1 MAQEQEQEKPG
12 LFALLIEAQSNIRGL
27 TTVRLGQIVAA
38 LGWVGVGV
46 FFETDTVDGRLGVSV
61 TLASRSGESH
71 CFVQY
76 GSPALLEAQG
86 IRSYPAA
93 VEWLRLVALAGF
105 FGLPLEDRSV
115 HARPSPEP
123 EPEPEPSP
131 EPEPTTGQLVVA
143 ELEEAGLS
151 PGDFTKWAQRAK
163 RSTLGGMSP
172 SQLERCLEW
181 LRHGN
186 GISVIRAS
194 TSEPR

>member
-1 MAQEQEQEKPG
+1 MEQTQEQAG
-12 LFALLIEAQSNIRGL
+12 LFALLIRAQSQLHGARTLDDIL
-27 TTVRLGQIVAA
+27 TVLEALELGA
-38 LGWVGVGV
+38 

-71 CFVQY
+71 CFIQF

-105 FGLPLEDRSV
+105 FGLPLEDRSG

-123 EPEPEPSP
+123 DPEPDPEP

-151 PGDFTKWAQRAK
+151 PADFTAWAQRSK

-172 SQLERCLEW
+172 SQLKRCLEW

-186 GISVIRAS
+186 GVAVIRAS
-194 TSEPR
+194 ISEPR

>member
-1 MAQEQEQEKPG
+1 MAQEQAG
-12 LFALLIEAQSNIRGL
+12 LFPLLIRAQSQLHGARTLDDIL
-27 TTVRLGQIVAA
+27 TVLEALELGA
-38 LGWVGVGV
+38 
-46 FFETDTVDGRLGVSV
+46 FFEADTVDGRLGVSV

-71 CFVQY
+71 CFVQH

-123 EPEPEPSP
+123 EPEPEP
-131 EPEPTTGQLVVA
+131 EPTTGQLVVA
-143 ELEEAGLS
+143 ELEAAGLS
-151 PGDFTKWAQRAK
+151 PGDFTAWAQRAK
-163 RSTLGGMSP
+163 RSPLGGMSE
-172 SQLERCLEW
+172 SQLKRCLEW
-181 LRHGN
+181 LQHGN
-186 GISVIRAS
+186 GIAVIRAS

>member
-1 MAQEQEQEKPG
+1 MTQEQPG
-12 LFALLIEAQSNIRGL
+12 LFPLLIRAQSQLHGARTLDDIL
-27 TTVRLGQIVAA
+27 TVLEALELGA
-38 LGWVGVGV
+38 

-105 FGLPLEDRSV
+105 FGLPLEDRSG
-115 HARPSPEP
+115 HARPSPDP
-123 EPEPEPSP
+123 EPEPEP

-143 ELEEAGLS
+143 ELEAAGLS
-151 PGDFTKWAQRAK
+151 PGDFTAWAQRAK
-163 RSTLGGMSP
+163 RSTLGGMSE
-172 SQLERCLEW
+172 SQLKRCLEW

-186 GISVIRAS
+186 GISVILAS
-194 TSEPR
+194 VSEPR

>member
-1 MAQEQEQEKPG
+1 MAQEHAG
-12 LFALLIEAQSNIRGL
+12 LFPLLIQAQSQLHGARTLDDIL
-27 TTVRLGQIVAA
+27 TVLEALELGA
-38 LGWVGVGV
+38 
-46 FFETDTVDGRLGVSV
+46 FFETDTIDGRLGVSV

-123 EPEPEPSP
+123 SPKPEPEP

-143 ELEEAGLS
+143 ELEAAGLS
-151 PGDFTKWAQRAK
+151 AADFTKWAQRAK
-163 RSTLGGMSP
+163 RSTLGGMSE
-172 SQLERCLEW
+172 SQLKRCLEW

-186 GISVIRAS
+186 GIAVIRAS